1 MKSRLVGQT
10 AVVTGASRG
19 IGRAIA
25 EAFGREGANVVVAA
39 RTVEQYDERLPGSVH
54 DTVDAIVSAGGQAL
68 AVACDVSDDADRI
81 RLIES
86 ARDAYGTVDILVNNA
101 ALTVPGRPG
110 RPVPSG
116 PTGVLPPFVDVPVKA
131 FRIHF
136 EIGVFA
142 AYRLMQLALPDMISR
157 GSGAII
163 NISSEAGHVPGEGP
177 YPADAGPVLAGY
189 GGNKI
194 ALEHL
199 TQSVALEVGPLGI
212 AANVLLPSIPVAS
225 PGLDALGGY
234 DGEDPAAFAEAA
246 VQLASADPT
255 VWNGMVWYH
264 HDLLDPTSPR
274 RKWRA

>member
-1 MKSRLVGQT
+1 MGRLDGQT

-25 EAFGREGANVVVAA
+25 EAYGREGANVVVAA
-39 RTVEQYDERLPGSVH
+39 RTVEEYDARLPGSVH
-54 DTVDAIVSAGGQAL
+54 DTVDTIVKAGGQAL
-68 AVACDVSDDADRI
+68 AVACDVANDEDRI

-86 ARDAYGTVDILVNNA
+86 ARDAYGTIDILVNNA

-110 RPVPSG
+110 RPVPQG
-116 PTGVLPPFVDVPVKA
+116 PTGVLPPFVDVPAKA

-142 AYRLMQLALPDMISR
+142 AYRLMQLALPDMIAR
-157 GSGAII
+157 GSGAIV

-177 YPADAGPVLAGY
+177 YPDDAPPVLAGY

-199 TQSVALEVGPLGI
+199 TQSVAVEVGRLGI
-212 AANVLLPSIPVAS
+212 AANVLLPSVPVAS

-234 DGEDPAAFAEAA
+234 DGEDPAAFSEAA
-246 VQLASADPT
+246 VLLASADPT
-255 VWNGMVWYH
+255 VWNGQVWYH
-264 HDLLDPTSPR
+264 HDLLEPDKPPR
-274 RKWRA
+274 RWHA